1 MSTAAWVSIGA
12 IALISFI
19 GGTFTG
25 LRLRKRKQPTGETP
39 TPVVLSPEIVD
50 KIIEKHESG
59 QTSEEIIS
67 NIDDLLDTAPY

>member
-12 IALISFI
+12 SVLIVYV
-19 GGTFTG
+19 GGIFTG

-50 KIIEKHESG
+50 RIIEKHESG
-59 QTSEEIIS
+59 KTSEEIIS
-67 NIDDLLDTAPY
+67 NIDDLLDNAPY